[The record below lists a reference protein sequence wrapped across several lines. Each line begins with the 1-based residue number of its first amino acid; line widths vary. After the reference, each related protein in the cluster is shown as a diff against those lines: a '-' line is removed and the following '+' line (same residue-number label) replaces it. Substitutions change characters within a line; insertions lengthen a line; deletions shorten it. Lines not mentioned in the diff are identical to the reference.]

1 MPKTTQC
8 PNHEG
13 AFDCTPFCEVC
24 EGEQAYDPSDTLPC
38 IVPGCAEKVTKDL
51 WLEEL
56 GFCVEHSLAYF
67 NQELDPYT
75 LERIA

>member
-1 MPKTTQC
+1 MTEC
-8 PNHEG
+8 PRHEG

-24 EGEQAYDPSDTLPC
+24 EGEQAYDPSETLYCVVPQCLQQIAKDT
-38 IVPGCAEKVTKDL
+38 

-56 GFCVEHSLAYF
+56 GFCVEDSNAYYSD
-67 NQELDPYT
+67 QLDYVT